1 MEHRSDADLEAALR
15 AAEKA
20 VQDKLDYKIALT
32 EKPLYEPSCDNT
44 EDAGSLLD
52 SINDA
57 TWAAGAEMD

>member
-1 MEHRSDADLEAALR
+1 M
-15 AAEKA
+15 
-20 VQDKLDYKIALT
+20 QDKLEYKIALT

-57 TWAAGAEMD
+57 SWAAGAAAEMD